1 MVGRGP
7 KRLDSRWVA
16 ALGGGFHSSYF
27 SSFFLN
33 AIFVDFLRFSRFWGT
48 CWQAKWKPK
57 SIFAT
62 FFPTFF
68 RVRFGIAFLLLFGSS
83 EPQKSCSRLDGS
95 TIFTKSTFSKN
106 IEKKLD
112 FGSIFGGQNVEKSR
126 NNDVEKR
133 DCFEYF
139 ILCVFLR
146 ILAISA
152 RFWEAPGAP
161 KIAKNHKKTLS
172 GRVRSAFR
180 IRVRF

>member
-1 MVGRGP
+1 MLSPR
-7 KRLDSRWVA
+7 REHD
-16 ALGGGFHSSYF
+16 FHKIDVFEKY
-27 SSFFLN
+27 
-33 AIFVDFLRFSRFWGT
+33 R
-48 CWQAKWKPK
+48 
-57 SIFAT
+57 
-62 FFPTFF
+62 
-68 RVRFGIAFLLLFGSS
+68 
-83 EPQKSCSRLDGS
+83 
-95 TIFTKSTFSKN
+95 KN
-106 IEKKLD
+106 VD

-133 DCFEYF
+133 VCFEYL
-139 ILCVFLR
+139 ILCICLR

>member
-1 MVGRGP
+1 MLSPR
-7 KRLDSRWVA
+7 REHD
-16 ALGGGFHSSYF
+16 FHKIDVFEKY
-27 SSFFLN
+27 
-33 AIFVDFLRFSRFWGT
+33 R
-48 CWQAKWKPK
+48 
-57 SIFAT
+57 
-62 FFPTFF
+62 
-68 RVRFGIAFLLLFGSS
+68 
-83 EPQKSCSRLDGS
+83 
-95 TIFTKSTFSKN
+95 KN
-106 IEKKLD
+106 VD

-126 NNDVEKR
+126 NNGVEKR
-133 DCFEYF
+133 VCFEYL